1 MEIRQL
7 RYFLSALRQGS
18 LKAAAGQHFVTQPA
32 VSMQLKKL
40 EEELGEK
47 LYRRSGR
54 RIVATQAGEMV
65 AAQAETILERVDA
78 LRGSIQGLKQGR
90 RGYLRLGTIDAA
102 SVYVLP
108 GVFRTFR
115 RRHAGVEVQVT
126 VADSDTLLM
135 ALETGSIE
143 LAIVTLPLAGEG
155 LEVVP
160 FYKDRMV
167 TVASPRH
174 PLAALRVTGRN
185 RLQAVAD
192 AGLITYPARS
202 VTRRLIEKVFIDN
215 GLTLRTAME
224 MSSPEAIK
232 RLTEAGIGASIL
244 PFKVVS
250 DELRRGTLKTISTG
264 RIRFERVLGVVHHDA
279 RKLSQPAAI
288 FLNMLMKVNNIRKA
302 AT

>member
-7 RYFLSALRQGS
+7 RYFLSALQQGS
-18 LKAAAGQHFVTQPA
+18 LKAAAGRHFVTQPA

-78 LRGSIQGLKQGR
+78 LRDSIQGLKQGH

-108 GVFRTFR
+108 GVFHTFR
-115 RRHAGVEVQVT
+115 GRHPGVQVQVT
-126 VADSDTLLM
+126 VADSDTLVA

-160 FYKDRMV
+160 FYTDRMV
-167 TVASPRH
+167 MVTSPRH
-174 PLAALRVTGRN
+174 PLAASPTTGRQL
-185 RLQAVAD
+185 LQAAAE

-224 MSSPEAIK
+224 VSSPEAIK

-244 PFKVVS
+244 PLKVVS
-250 DELRRGTLKTISTG
+250 DELKRGTLKSISTG
-264 RIRFERVLGVVHHDA
+264 RIRFERVLGVVHQGA

-288 FLNMLMKVNNIRKA
+288 FFNMLMKVNKMRKA
-302 AT
+302 DK